1 MKTIICLFIILFN
14 IGNVFSQN
22 FSKASDKSLDSLF
35 RILLKDPESQHNQEE
50 FFDKFPHSF
59 QEFLITYN
67 YHPKLTN
74 PMYSSSYD
82 HIFNGF
88 AKLNKIPVWKYYKR
102 FIDLSINGK
111 WDADAVNCLQRVLAI
126 KAKENPNILFSL
138 LSLYTKEDIYSF
150 WYFYFNSLHPLK
162 GGIPVFLK
170 EMEKEYPTVYEQLKK
185 AFRDSDGQAICPTD

>member
-150 WYFYFNSLHPLK
+150 WYFYFS
-162 GGIPVFLK
+162 F
-170 EMEKEYPTVYEQLKK
+170 
-185 AFRDSDGQAICPTD
+185 